1 MVKKINRDAIAIKE
15 LLQKG
20 MRQCE
25 ICRILKLKRAK
36 VNYWAKTEIKESQS
50 KKKKL
55 NSIYLERIKRW
66 ANNKT
71 TSTRS
76 SRIISGMINSI
87 LEKRNVKDKKG
98 KQMTIHYTTINR
110 YLKEYYG
117 KPRKI
122 RKVFYLSE
130 EQKKKR
136 VDFCKKI
143 LERGIKAEQIF
154 FTDESNI

>member
-20 MRQCE
+20 MRQCD

-55 NSIYLERIKRW
+55 NAIYMERIKRW

-87 LEKRNVKDKKG
+87 LEKRNEKDKNG
-98 KQMTIHYTTINR
+98 KQMTIHHTTINR
-110 YLKEYYG
+110 YLKEYFG

-122 RKVFYLSE
+122 RKVFYRSE
-130 EQKKKR
+130 EKKR
-136 VDFCKKI
+136 K
-143 LERGIKAEQIF
+143 E
-154 FTDESNI
+154 